1 MINKHHNLSFNLHDD
16 ITRGFLRRKAK
27 YNGPQLFYIST
38 LLFINHKDYSLIS
51 SMPHK
56 KSKYLLPHNHN
67 SYRKKKIMSTKL
79 CAPHVTK
86 LLLYSLHPPIISI
99 YHYNL
104 LNYSYTYFFLLLF
117 TSKKT
122 SQKKVKKNI

>member
-67 SYRKKKIMSTKL
+67 SYRKKILEFFINSKYYLNKKSHLYLHKIFYQWKS
-79 CAPHVTK
+79 
-86 LLLYSLHPPIISI
+86 
-99 YHYNL
+99 YNSQDSQL
-104 LNYSYTYFFLLLF
+104 FFLFPFYFSLFSLL
-117 TSKKT
+117 
-122 SQKKVKKNI
+122 IPIG